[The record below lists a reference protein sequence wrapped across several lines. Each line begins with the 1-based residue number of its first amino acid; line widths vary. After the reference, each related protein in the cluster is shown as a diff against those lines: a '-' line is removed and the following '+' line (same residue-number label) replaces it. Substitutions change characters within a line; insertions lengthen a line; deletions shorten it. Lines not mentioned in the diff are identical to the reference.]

1 MNLTIITIN
10 RNNASGLEKT
20 IRSVLA
26 QTETDFEY
34 VIVDGASSDGS
45 VDIIKQ
51 YDKRFNGRMR
61 WTSEPDT
68 GIYNAMNKGIEM
80 AEGSYLEFLNS
91 GDSLAS
97 KDVVRKMYD
106 ALERN
111 GNPAILYGN
120 MLKEMRDGTIVR
132 DKCFAGQE
140 ITFLGFYIG
149 TLNHSPAFIRKELF
163 DKYGRYDESF
173 RIVSD
178 WKWYM
183 QAIIFGRENPVY
195 LDLDVTS
202 FDMNG
207 ISETNKDLDRMERR
221 RVLEEQIN
229 PAFLADYDKWSFPI
243 DQMKRLKRHPWAYNL
258 VWFLERC
265 LFKWEKWKNSRLRIQ
280 VWN

>member
-61 WTSEPDT
+61 WISEPDA

-111 GNPAILYGN
+111 DNPAILYGN

-132 DKCFAGQE
+132 DKCFAGQG

-265 LFKWEKWKNSRLRIQ
+265 LFKWEKWRNSRLHIQ
-280 VWN
+280 IWN